1 MQDRKGL
8 VQQEALG
15 PAEQQNYL
23 FDFYSIPG
31 RLQPWNGWTI
41 LQLFAS
47 YSAAIFLLLQSWRRI
62 QTQVKYQIFQE
73 KVEEAKKL
81 NQGKENK
88 ERRIGIQATVND
100 SKQ

>member
-23 FDFYSIPG
+23 FVFLFNSWKTPAMEWLDHSATL
-31 RLQPWNGWTI
+31 RKLQRGD
-41 LQLFAS
+41 LFTLAVVTS
-47 YSAAIFLLLQSWRRI
+47 NP
-62 QTQVKYQIFQE
+62 IFQE